1 MSGAKPLEAP
11 SASSGTD
18 LLSEVV
24 TTLEAATG
32 RGPLEVS
39 DFCATPC
46 VRLDAGSIVAAC
58 RSLRDA
64 PALDFALLVDLTAVD
79 WSGCRPG
86 YEPRFDVIYQL
97 MSLTRNERLFL
108 AVGVPS
114 DDAVV
119 PSVTGLWRAA
129 GFLEREVFDLMG
141 IRFDGHPDLRR
152 LVLPEDWQGHPL
164 RKEYP
169 LRGDNRP

>member
-1 MSGAKPLEAP
+1 MSEATP
-11 SASSGTD
+11 PEVTPRSGG
-18 LLSEVV
+18 
-24 TTLEAATG
+24 TTLVRAAVAAIEAATG
-32 RGPLEVS
+32 RGPLEIS
-39 DFCATPC
+39 DFRGTPC
-46 VRLDAGSIVAAC
+46 LRVDAHSVVAAC
-58 RSLRDA
+58 QSLRDA
-64 PALDFALLVDLTAVD
+64 SALDFALLVDLTAVD

-86 YEPRFDVIYQL
+86 CEPRFDVIYQL

-114 DDAVV
+114 DDPTV
-119 PSVTGLWRAA
+119 PSVIGLWHAA